1 MTDYEKLIYNTFL
14 RVSRTAQNKPFKYRK
29 SFSGFKKTGNYVYVH
44 KLRNFLNTY
53 KHVDLE
59 AFLASPYKIYP
70 DEGYFDLKF
79 YTTQKAIK
87 AYTLYKQK
95 QENADPDSEEQIKY
109 TTDSI
114 YYIYQYC
121 KDNKLDV
128 DKYLAHKTGTT
139 NTFLLHLKENQINI
153 YSLFGFPNFNEISK
167 SVDASVT
174 EFMFPDF
181 YKKIDSF
188 RLKLYNSKKLRDV
201 VKDGHSFV
209 QTALS
214 S

>member
-14 RVSRTAQNKPFKYRK
+14 RVSRTAQDKPFKYRK
-29 SFSGFKKTGNYVYVH
+29 SFSGFEKTANYVYVH
-44 KLRNFLNTY
+44 KIRNFLSTY

-59 AFLASPYKIYP
+59 AFLLSPYTIYP

-128 DKYLAHKTGTT
+128 DKYLTHKTGTA

-153 YSLFGFPNFNEISK
+153 YSLFGFPNFNEVSK
-167 SVDASVT
+167 KVDTAIT
-174 EFMFPDF
+174 EFMLPDF
-181 YKKIDSF
+181 YTKLDSF
-188 RLKLYNSKKLRDV
+188 RLKLYNCT
-201 VKDGHSFV
+201 F
-209 QTALS
+209 
-214 S
+214 